1 MNTLWDNI
9 FKARPQKADE
19 VERIVMQ
26 IPVFQELNTRE
37 LKIIRRILYQ
47 REYKNGEVIFSQG
60 DAGLGMYI
68 VLKGTVSIRCDP
80 DNHQLAELREGDFF
94 GELALLDDSP
104 RSATAV
110 STTPS
115 TVLCFFK
122 PELLDILSRYPRTG
136 CKILFRLAW
145 TIGERLK
152 GMNEQILTLKC
163 AREEGHNTGQ

>member
-9 FKARPQKADE
+9 FKVRPQKADE

-26 IPVFQELNTRE
+26 IPVFQELNKRE
-37 LKIIRRILYQ
+37 LKMLKRILYQ
-47 REYKNGEVIFSQG
+47 REYKSSEVIFRQG

-68 VLKGTVSIRCDP
+68 VLKGTISICCEP
-80 DNHQLAELREGDFF
+80 DNHQLAEMKEGDFF

-104 RSATAV
+104 RSATAI

-122 PELLDILSRYPRTG
+122 PELLDILSRYPKTG

-152 GMNEQILTLKC
+152 GMNDQLLTLKC
-163 AREEGHNTGQ
+163 DKKQSPGTDE